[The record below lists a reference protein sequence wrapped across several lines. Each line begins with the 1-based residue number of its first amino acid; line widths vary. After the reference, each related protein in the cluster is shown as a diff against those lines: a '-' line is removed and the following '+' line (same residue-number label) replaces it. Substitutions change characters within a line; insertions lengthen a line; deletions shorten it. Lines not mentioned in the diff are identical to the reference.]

1 MSPNSVEIYKF
12 KGLYYRDQ
20 GMFMCHHHYHH
31 YYHHHII
38 IITIIIIIIH
48 YIIVGSFDQ
57 SLIAYSQANS
67 IEKDVESFEGGYH
80 CHYQY
85 KHHHLHHHHH

>member
-20 GMFMCHHHYHH
+20 GRHDEGSCVIIM
-31 YYHHHII
+31 II
-38 IITIIIIIIH
+38 IITIITIIIIIIIH

-85 KHHHLHHHHH
+85 KHHSLHHHHH